1 MPDTPPEHDL
11 REIWRSQSTEPMEL
25 KLGSHR
31 LRQRARELRS
41 KSRRELLNSIVLAVL
56 IAAGSVYGSIW
67 TDFPAA
73 RALFAVTAAWVLI
86 GQFFLHRTKRQAPP
100 PEDAGLRTS
109 LDSCRRELERHIRF
123 DRGAHLWLA
132 GPLILAFGTLIGT
145 LVVAVGGRGM
155 LVKMAGP
162 VVALLVVWAL
172 SMVVFRRSQE
182 REFRRAI
189 EELDQI
195 EREGGA

>member
-1 MPDTPPEHDL
+1 MPDKPPENDL
-11 REIWRSQSTEPMEL
+11 REIWRSQVTEPMEM

-31 LRQRARELRS
+31 LRQRARDLRS

-56 IAAGSVYGSIW
+56 IAAGSVYASMW
-67 TDFPAA
+67 TESPVA
-73 RALFAVTAAWVLI
+73 RASFAVSAAWVLI
-86 GQFFLHRTKRQAPP
+86 GQFFLHRIKRQASP
-100 PEDAGLRTS
+100 PEDTGLRTS
-109 LDSCRRELERHIRF
+109 VDSCRRELERHIRF
-123 DRGAHLWLA
+123 DRGVHFWLG

-145 LVVAVGGRGM
+145 LVVAVGGRGV

-162 VVALLVVWAL
+162 VLALLVVWAL
-172 SMVVFRRSQE
+172 GMVVFRRSQE

-195 EREGGA
+195 EREG

>member
-1 MPDTPPEHDL
+1 MPDKTPENDL
-11 REIWRSQSTEPMEL
+11 REIWRSQSTEPMEM

-31 LRQRARELRS
+31 LRQRAKDLRS
-41 KSRRELLNSIVLAVL
+41 KSRRELLNSIVFAVL
-56 IAAGSVYGSIW
+56 IAAGSVYGCIW
-67 TDFPAA
+67 TDYPVA

-86 GQFFLHRTKRQAPP
+86 GQFFLHRTKRQASP

-123 DRGAHLWLA
+123 DRGAFLWLQ
-132 GPLILAFGTLIGT
+132 GPLFLAFGTLVGM
-145 LVVAVGGRGM
+145 LVFAVGGKGL
-155 LVKMAGP
+155 LVKMAAP
-162 VVALLVVWAL
+162 CLALLVVWAL
-172 SMVVFRRSQE
+172 CMVVFRRNQQ

-195 EREGGA
+195 ERER

>member
-1 MPDTPPEHDL
+1 MPDKAFENDP
-11 REIWRSQSTEPMEL
+11 REIWRSQSTEPMEI

-31 LRQRARELRS
+31 LRQRARDLRS
-41 KSRRELLNSIVLAVL
+41 KSRRELLNSIVFAGL

-67 TDFPAA
+67 TDSPVA
-73 RALFAVTAAWVLI
+73 RASFAVTAAWVLI

-109 LDSCRRELERHIRF
+109 LDSCRRELEQHIRF
-123 DRGAHLWLA
+123 DRGALLWLH
-132 GPLILAFGTLIGT
+132 GPLFLAFGTLIGT

-155 LVKMAGP
+155 LVKMAEP
-162 VVALLVVWAL
+162 VLALLVTWTL
-172 SMVVFRRSQE
+172 CMVVFRQSQE

-195 EREGGA
+195 ERER